1 MISEKGDTALKKSN
15 GKNRSEYSP
24 KKEFCANAEISDGE
38 FTGGQSYDEALNSVT
53 STMKAVGAKTLTD
66 GENVSDK
73 SKKGVTDR
81 FADFVRKGTKHSF
94 AAKVLTSYNESDT
107 SERRAERTEN
117 RSFVGKLFYKL
128 SRSFSKGVTD
138 SFLISSFR
146 KAADKILTLRLKV
159 FGAFFATFGIYVF
172 AYYLLEN
179 FFMTE
184 KRDVIDVFFGLSLML
199 LSIPLLLSTETLSSA
214 LCNSSFGRTLKNVV
228 GLHTVS
234 ISRSGVTG
242 RANFGFAAGVLASLL
257 AMVTSPSKVILLLA
271 AAVFVWTVL
280 LKPEFGVVATAF
292 LIPFADGNAMITCI
306 AICTLAFALKL
317 IGRKRFISFEMLDI
331 SVAAVLV
338 TVALGFVGSS
348 VSGAGG
354 RSAFLAVMLIPY
366 FLTVNL
372 MKNRLWLER
381 ATCAFVFG
389 VSTLSGIYL
398 LATFADVAFGGI
410 SEAIADILPLS
421 VLSASLGGES
431 GGAALLCVAALPMA
445 VSLLMSPSVKAGKFH
460 SLVSVSLILICIIKE
475 NLPGTVVAVAVSLL
489 VLMLVYS
496 KKAVFIPIFAAIALP
511 TVSFVFP
518 NFFEKVSS
526 YFTFGV
532 ELTGASYLRFA
543 EETLLPLSKKL
554 MGGIGIGASADGAV
568 QSTYWNIL
576 TETGAVG
583 LAIFVLFIILFVCSS
598 FKVIEKTDNSKKSP
612 ALVSCGV
619 RINTPDS
626 LGTYKS
632 SKKGSVNQ
640 ALTLS
645 QYCISRKIGIAAP
658 FCSVL
663 SLLICAL
670 CNDIFDDGKTFLAF
684 WIAAGICAAYVRTT
698 RRDINDIETSY
709 NGGINPVTFSQID
722 IEIG

>member
-1 MISEKGDTALKKSN
+1 MSEKGDTALKKSN

-24 KKEFCANAEISDGE
+24 KEKFHGDAEISDGE
-38 FTGGQSYDEALNSVT
+38 FIDGQSYDDALNSVT

-66 GENVSDK
+66 GENVLNK
-73 SKKGVTDR
+73 RKKGLIDR
-81 FADFVRKGTKHSF
+81 LAEFVRKEMKHSF

-107 SERRAERTEN
+107 SERRAERT
-117 RSFVGKLFYKL
+117 GKRTFIGKVFYGL
-128 SRSFSKGVTD
+128 SRNFSKGVAD
-138 SFLISSFR
+138 SFLISFFR
-146 KAADKILTLRLKV
+146 KATDKILTLRLKV

-184 KRDVIDVFFGLSLML
+184 KREVLDVFFGLSLTL

-234 ISRSGVTG
+234 ISRSGETG

-257 AMVTSPSKVILLLA
+257 AMVTSPSKVIFLLA
-271 AAVFVWTVL
+271 AAIFVWTVL

-292 LIPFADGNAMITCI
+292 LIPFADGTATVVCI

-317 IGRKRFISFEMLDI
+317 IIRKRFISFEMLDI
-331 SVAAVLV
+331 SVAAVFV

-348 VSGAGG
+348 AFDAGG
-354 RSAFLAVMLIPY
+354 RSAFLAIMLIPY

-381 ATCAFVFG
+381 ASCAFVFG
-389 VSTLSGIYL
+389 VSALSGIYL
-398 LATFADVAFGGI
+398 LATFADAAFGGI
-410 SEAIADILPLS
+410 SGAVADMLPLS
-421 VLSASLGGES
+421 VLSASLGGDGS
-431 GGAALLCVAALPMA
+431 GAALLCAAALPMS

-460 SLVSVSLILICIIKE
+460 SFVSVLLILICIIKE
-475 NLPGTVVAVAVSLL
+475 NLSGTVIAVAVSLL

-496 KKAVFIPIFAAIALP
+496 EKAIFIPIFAAIALP

-518 NFFEKVSS
+518 NLFEKVSS
-526 YFTFGV
+526 YFTFGA
-532 ELTGASYLRFA
+532 ELAGASYIRSVKETVLR
-543 EETLLPLSKKL
+543 LSERL
-554 MGGIGIGASADGAV
+554 IVGIGIGASADGAV
-568 QSTYWNIL
+568 QNTYGNIL

-583 LAIFVLFIILFVCSS
+583 LAIFTAFIILFVCSS
-598 FKVIEKTDNSKKSP
+598 FKVIGKIENSKKSP
-612 ALVSCGV
+612 ALVSCDV

-670 CNDIFDDGKTFLAF
+670 SNGIFDDGKTFLAF
-684 WIAAGICAAYVRTT
+684 WTVAGICAAYVRTT

-709 NGGINPVTFSQID
+709 NGGINPATFSQTD